1 MRQAAGK
8 IGLAAMMAVVFT
20 GVVLLQWRLE
30 QEKAAIP
37 KLQSF
42 MLLPQGEHLR
52 VAVLGY
58 HHVVADLL
66 WLRAI
71 QEMGERKITEE
82 AGGWLA
88 SALDVI
94 TTLDPHFVS
103 VYQVGGIAL
112 TTLVTMPHL
121 SNKLLEKGMQYNPQV
136 WQLPFL
142 LGFNYYFDLY
152 NDQKAAEYI
161 GRAATLPG
169 APDYLARFA
178 AKLYVS
184 ARTPQVALELLAQV
198 YTKSTDENVK
208 EVLEQRIKE
217 VLVERDLQSL
227 EEAIRQ
233 YKNMI
238 GENPSRLEDLVRKK
252 VLPKLPTEP
261 FGGRYLYDPT
271 TQQVRSSEMKERMKF
286 FGHRAKQ

>member
-1 MRQAAGK
+1 M
-8 IGLAAMMAVVFT
+8 ITVVFI
-20 GVVLLQWRLE
+20 GVIFLQSRLA
-30 QEKAAIP
+30 QERTAIP
-37 KLQSF
+37 SLQKF
-42 MLLPQGEHLR
+42 MFLPHGQHLR

-71 QEMGERKITEE
+71 QEIGERKMSEE
-82 AGGWLA
+82 AAGWFA

-94 TTLDPHFVS
+94 TTLDPHFIS

-121 SNKLLEKGMQYNPQV
+121 SNKLLEKGMLNNPEV

-142 LGFNYYFDLY
+142 IGFNYYFDLY
-152 NDQKAAEYI
+152 DDQKAAEYI
-161 GRAATLPG
+161 ARASMLPG

-178 AKLYVS
+178 AKLYVL
-184 ARTPQVALELLAQV
+184 ARTPDAALELLAQV
-198 YTKSTDENVK
+198 YAKSGDENLK
-208 EVLEQRIKE
+208 KILEQRIKD

-227 EEAIRQ
+227 EKAIMQ
-233 YKNMI
+233 YHARF
-238 GENPSRLEDLVRKK
+238 GEDPSRLEDLVLKG
-252 VLPKLPTEP
+252 VLHKLPTEP
-261 FGGRYLYDPT
+261 FGGRYLYDPKT
-271 TQQVRSSEMKERMKF
+271 RQVRSSETKDRMKL